1 MRSESSRA
9 QHALAGHNDRVRP
22 PFPTRVPPL
31 LPEFLN
37 KRRSKMTF
45 PLKKAEELGLDR
57 PAFIWAINLSY
68 RGPKGGAAE
77 PGDLVS
83 AYATIPDRWLPQ
95 AAAARGAGLVEE
107 RDGRWHLT
115 DKGRGLAQA
124 MHEAARAHYATL
136 AVLPKE
142 ELSELAGL
150 LDRAFLAAARSPD
163 PRERKHTPFAFAY
176 RADDPPA
183 GSFAQLD
190 AAIYGLWQV
199 RDDCHFAAWRAAGL
213 AGPDVEVLTRI
224 WRHEAAD
231 ETALAELL
239 SQQRPLDVRASI
251 ARLRKDGLVEPDAL
265 RTTERGAQVRQRIE
279 DETDRLF
286 FTPWPEE
293 VGAKG
298 DWIADKLALLNTA
311 LA

>member
-1 MRSESSRA
+1 M
-9 QHALAGHNDRVRP
+9 RP
-22 PFPTRVPPL
+22 PFPTTIPPL
-31 LPEFLN
+31 LLEFLN

-45 PLKKAEELGLDR
+45 PLKKIEELGLDR
-57 PAFIWAINLSY
+57 PAFMWAINLSY
-68 RGPKGGAAE
+68 RGPTGGAAE

-95 AAAARGAGLVEE
+95 AAAARGAGLVQE
-107 RDGRWHLT
+107 RDGRWQLT
-115 DKGRGLAQA
+115 ERGRGLAQA

-136 AVLPKE
+136 AVLPEE
-142 ELSELAGL
+142 ELSDLARL
-150 LDRAFLAAARSPD
+150 LDRAFLAGATSPE
-163 PRERKHTPFAFAY
+163 PRERKHTPFAFGY
-176 RADDPPA
+176 RGDDPPA

-190 AAIYGLWQV
+190 AAVYGLWQV
-199 RDDCHFAAWRAAGL
+199 RDDCHVAAWRAAGF

-239 SQQRPLDVRASI
+239 PHQRPEDVRASV
-251 ARLRKDGLVEPDAL
+251 ARLRLDGLVEPDVL
-265 RTTERGAQVRQRIE
+265 RTTQRGAQVRQKIE

-286 FTPWPEE
+286 FMPWPEE
-293 VGAKG
+293 VGARS
-298 DWIADKLALLNTA
+298 DWIADKLGLLNAA